1 MILHAPLVRPSICAV
16 SISRAIATAAATIV
30 LSISVT
36 PALSAEDTT
45 DTVVVTGTRMPG
57 LSDTGANDYAITAQT
72 IANLPAGE
80 NTAMTDVLAQMP
92 GVGIDQNQQVHI
104 RNTEGSGFQ
113 YAIDGVLVPLDINTN
128 PPFVSMINPLF
139 VARLDLIDGILPS
152 QYSYSTG
159 GVVSIHSKSGCDQPG
174 GSATLY
180 AGQRG
185 MIQPSV
191 EYAGCDDDF
200 SYFGSLLYS
209 QNDLAFSSATPGP
222 DAIHDHTNQGQAF
235 GDASYVLDA
244 HTKLSLILSVAD
256 SDNQLPNVPGLAPQ
270 FALAGAAV
278 IPSSAINSYL
288 NFRDY
293 LGIVSL
299 SGAPTDA
306 FSYELSYAMH
316 SISQMY
322 EPDTVGELL
331 YQGVASQA
339 SHKDFDNTL
348 QGDATYRLDDHAFGA
363 GFYLGAYHVSA
374 DANTLVFPVDAFGN
388 QTSDVPIGITNDAH
402 ATNMVVGL
410 YADDLWQIDPTLR
423 LNIGLRW
430 DSLTGFSHGNQFS
443 PSINLTYTPAT
454 DTAFHLGAARYF
466 QVPSFEGI
474 SPKSPAAFMGTSGEG
489 PSGSTLPLPED
500 DWEWDTGVVRTL
512 MPGVTA
518 SADVFYEITRHYL
531 DAGQFGVVPI
541 FAPFNYDHGKIWG
554 SEFAVHYATDDFS
567 AYSNVT
573 FGRNLEKGIATGQF
587 NFTEPGEL
595 QYIDS
600 NYIDLDH
607 QPMLGITTGATYV
620 WKPYSFSIDTI
631 YTSGLR
637 TGFANLQP
645 LPNTFQVNVGIE
657 RGFNVEGAGRITDRL
672 TFLNIFDR
680 INLIRPSG
688 GLGVFQSAYE
698 PRFTVFNAITVP
710 L

>member
-1 MILHAPLVRPSICAV
+1 MIVAALTPCFSRRGLSSRRP
-16 SISRAIATAAATIV
+16 ATAALTIALLTAAT
-30 LSISVT
+30 SVRAA
-36 PALSAEDTT
+36 PPE
-45 DTVVVTGTRMPG
+45 TVTVTGARMPG
-57 LSDTGANDYAITAQT
+57 PGLEDTGAMDYSLTADS
-72 IANLPAGE
+72 IATLPAGD
-80 NTAMTDVLAQMP
+80 NTVMTDVLAQMP

-113 YAIDGVLVPLDINTN
+113 YEIDGALVPLDINTN

-139 VARLDLIDGILPS
+139 VARLDLIDGVLPS

-159 GVVSIHSKSGCDQPG
+159 GVINIRSKSGCDQQG
-174 GSATLY
+174 GSATLF

-191 EYAGCDDDF
+191 EYGGCDDGF

-209 QNDLAFSSATPGP
+209 QNNLAFSSATPGP
-222 DAIHDHTNQGQAF
+222 TPIHDRTNQGQAF
-235 GDASYVLDA
+235 GDVSYALDP

-256 SDNQLPNVPGLAPQ
+256 SDNQLPDVPGLAPQ
-270 FALAGAAV
+270 FAVTGAPV

-293 LGIVSL
+293 LGVLSL
-299 SGAPTDA
+299 SGAPTGQ
-306 FSYELSYAMH
+306 FSYQLSYAMH

-322 EPDTVGELL
+322 EPDDVGELL

-348 QGDATYRLDDHAFGA
+348 QGDATYHLGDHTIGA

-374 DANTLVFPVDAFGN
+374 DANTLVFPVDALGN
-388 QTSDVPIGITNDAH
+388 QTSDMPIQIVNDAH
-402 ATNMVVGL
+402 ATNIVTGL
-410 YADDLWQIDPTLR
+410 YIEDLWQLAPTLR
-423 LNIGLRW
+423 LNAGLRW
-430 DSLTGFSHGNQFS
+430 DSLTGFTHGSQFD
-443 PSINLTYTPAT
+443 PSLNLTYAPDP

-474 SPKSPAAFMGTSGEG
+474 SPKSPAAFAGTSGEG
-489 PSGSTLPLPED
+489 PVGSTLPLTED
-500 DWEWDTGVVRTL
+500 DWEWDTGVVHTL

-518 SADVFYEITRHYL
+518 SGDVFYEITRHYL

-541 FAPFNYDHGKIWG
+541 FAPFNYDNGKIWG
-554 SEFAVHYATDDFS
+554 SEIALRYAIGDLS

-573 FGRNLEKGIATGQF
+573 LGRNLEKGVATGEF

-595 QYIDS
+595 AYID
-600 NYIDLDH
+600 NHYIDLDH
-607 QPMLGITTGATYV
+607 QPMLGITTGVAYA

-645 LPNTFQVNVGIE
+645 LPNTFQVNVGIARDFE
-657 RGFNVEGAGRITDRL
+657 VEGVGKITDRL
-672 TFLNIFDR
+672 TLLNIFDR
-680 INLIRPSG
+680 VNLIRPSG

-698 PRFTVFNAITVP
+698 PRFTVFDAITVP